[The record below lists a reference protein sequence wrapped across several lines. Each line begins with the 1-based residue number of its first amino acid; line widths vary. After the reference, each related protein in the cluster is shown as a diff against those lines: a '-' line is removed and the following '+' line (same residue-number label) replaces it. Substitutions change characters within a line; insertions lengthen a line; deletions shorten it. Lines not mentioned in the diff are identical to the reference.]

1 MPSPDRRLPKS
12 DLTFTEACDAL
23 AAALERKSRSEVV
36 AGVIGDGTA
45 ADPLSTLRRSMRA
58 HNFAAASTSISL
70 RRAVDTLDARTRNE
84 GLHVLH
90 GWDFRTHRRPDDIAP
105 VLLLDYCVR
114 LGVPPARV
122 PDIASALLDQYWT
135 ALLALFVVRA
145 WDEGDVN
152 ANFDRITALVQTVNG
167 CDGSGRP
174 VVDDAESLLVLA
186 VAYYHPEEQ
195 AYDDLLAKVW
205 RLDALHALRVALPAA
220 AVLGS
225 HLRWGLR
232 FMYKKD
238 VGRMR
243 DDNIVD
249 YPWLLFAVAILMRE
263 YVRLRGSGVQS
274 PERER
279 VVEGLLDGLSADP
292 WAFTGKAPAF
302 LAAHLGVHS
311 ELRESLARY
320 RDDLLAEFE
329 QIRPTTK
336 AYSPMGL
343 GCNFLSNAAVATAA
357 IALDD
362 DTRYPSLNALFT
374 RERAG
379 EPAPGPTERFARRL
393 MHYAS
398 DPTRLGAGGAPLIV
412 YDPYDSVHYYNTVV
426 RTLKEMPVPAAS

>member
-1 MPSPDRRLPKS
+1 M
-12 DLTFTEACDAL
+12 L
-23 AAALERKSRSEVV
+23 AAV
-36 AGVIGDGTA
+36 AAAGDA
-45 ADPLSTLRRSMRA
+45 AAVLATLRRSMRA
-58 HNFAAASTSISL
+58 HTFATASQPVSL
-70 RRAVDTLDARTRNE
+70 RRAVDTLDSLTRHE

-90 GWDFRTHRRPDDIAP
+90 GWDFRTHRRPDEIAP

-114 LGVPPARV
+114 VGVPPARV
-122 PDIASALLDQYWT
+122 TDVAAALLDQYWT

-152 ANFDRITALVQTVNG
+152 ANFDRITGLLQAVNG
-167 CDGSGRP
+167 PDGSGRP
-174 VVDDAESLLVLA
+174 IVNDAESLLVLA
-186 VAYYHPEEQ
+186 VAYYHPEEH

-205 RLDALHALRVALPAA
+205 RLDATHALRVALPAA
-220 AVLGS
+220 AILGS

-232 FMYKKD
+232 FMYQKD

-263 YVRLRGSGVQS
+263 YARLHASGVHS
-274 PERER
+274 PQRKR
-279 VVEGLLDGLSADP
+279 VVEALLDGLSADP
-292 WAFTGKAPAF
+292 WVFTGKAPAF
-302 LAAHLGVHS
+302 LAAHLAVHT
-311 ELRESLARY
+311 ELRESLARH

-329 QIRPTTK
+329 QIMPSTK

-357 IALDD
+357 VALDD
-362 DTRYPSLNALFT
+362 DTRFPSLNALFT
-374 RERAG
+374 RERADA
-379 EPAPGPTERFARRL
+379 PVPGPTEQFALRL
-393 MHYAS
+393 MQYAS

-426 RTLKEMPVPAAS
+426 RTLREIAASTAS